1 MTMMRTSDG
10 LSTTIND
17 LATKI
22 LKAGMNSKSEKKKTP
37 KKYEPRTPSFP
48 RLLQLARPFITRSFP
63 ASISSWS
70 CRKREKI
77 KKQE

>member
-22 LKAGMNSKSEKKKTP
+22 LKAGMNSKSEKKRRLKNMSQG
-37 KKYEPRTPSFP
+37 RLPSLVCFSSLG
-48 RLLQLARPFITRSFP
+48 RLSLVLFQLRYLLGLAGN
-63 ASISSWS
+63 A
-70 CRKREKI
+70 KR
-77 KKQE
+77 